1 VRRVVLSCCRD
12 NHNNYILELGRRE
25 YPALLAMTSQQPNE
39 SLPLGTLRASLGAL
53 YTRVRAR
60 FEVDT
65 RSLAAFRVALGL
77 IILVDLVHRAPHIE
91 LFYTDAGVFPRDI
104 LASTYPTYSDLTLH
118 GLSGSLWFQQVMF
131 LLAGLFAVAMVLG
144 YRTRLVTFVS
154 LLLLFSL
161 HGRNPLVLNGGD
173 RLFRVLLIVA
183 LAAPIGERWSID
195 AVRRGS
201 ARQTVASFGTAAVLA
216 QPLAVFV
223 SNAILK
229 HQGDTWYTG
238 EALEIAMH
246 NDVMTIFLGDVV
258 VEYPALM
265 TVLNYGWVTLLAGS
279 VLFLLVPVGRV
290 RAVTTLAYVGAFA
303 GMLLTMTVGLFP
315 LLLTAS
321 VLPYLPTQFW
331 DTLRAR
337 VPSRW
342 TQWLPEAQ
350 QLGPLGRP
358 PVERRLLAGL
368 RSRGY
373 GSVSSVVT
381 TSGTTFMTVV
391 GVAMLAWILV
401 FSAYDVS
408 TYDPPDEIDNR
419 LLTQQ
424 DWGLYTPNPN
434 DGYSWFVSEARLA
447 DGTAV
452 DAFGGGELTF
462 DRPPDAAE
470 EYETFRHRKYL
481 QKVRGSGRDAIDG
494 PIANRY
500 AEWGCLQAQQHYEQ
514 QVVVVRVYQMYQ
526 PSPIDGELE
535 SPSKIDLVDSRCDVD
550 TDD

>member
-1 VRRVVLSCCRD
+1 MT
-12 NHNNYILELGRRE
+12 
-25 YPALLAMTSQQPNE
+25 PAQSSE
-39 SLPLGTLRASLGAL
+39 STRFGTLRAYLDPL
-53 YTRVRAR
+53 YRRVRAR
-60 FEVDT
+60 FAVDT
-65 RSLAAFRVALGL
+65 RSLAAFRIALGL
-77 IILVDLVHRAPHIE
+77 VILIDLLHRAPHLS
-91 LFYTDAGVFPRDI
+91 LFYTDSGVVPREV

-195 AVRRGS
+195 AVRRGT
-201 ARQTVASFGTAAVLA
+201 ARRTVASFGTAAVLA
-216 QPLAVFV
+216 QPLAVFI

-229 HQGDTWYTG
+229 HQGDTWYAG
-238 EALEIAMH
+238 DALEIALH

-279 VLFLLVPVGRV
+279 ILFLLAPVGRV
-290 RAVTTLAYVGAFA
+290 RVVTTLAYVGAFA
-303 GMLLTMTVGLFP
+303 GMFLTMTVGLFP

-331 DTLRAR
+331 DALRAR
-337 VPSRW
+337 ISSRW
-342 TQWLPEAQ
+342 TQWLPEAR

-368 RSRGY
+368 RNRGY
-373 GSVSSVVT
+373 DSVSAGVT
-381 TSGTTFMTVV
+381 TVATTFVTVF
-391 GVAMLAWILV
+391 GVVMFVWILV

-408 TYDPPDEIDNR
+408 TYDPPDEIDHR

-424 DWGLYTPNPN
+424 DWGLYTPDPN
-434 DGYSWFVSEARLA
+434 DGYSWFVSEARLEN
-447 DGTAV
+447 GTAV

-481 QKVRGSGRDAIDG
+481 QKVRGSGRAAVDG
-494 PIANRY
+494 PTANRY
-500 AEWGCLQAQQHYEQ
+500 AEWVCLQAQSHYEQ
-514 QVVVVRVYQMYQ
+514 PVVLVRVYQMYQ
-526 PSPIDGELE
+526 PSPIDGEFE
-535 SPSKIDLVDSRCDVD
+535 SLSKIDLVDSRCGVGAGS
-550 TDD
+550 